1 MCPRS
6 RCVCVLVALLALACL
21 AGVSAADGWHQ
32 FQKDALNT
40 GATSDAAPRIDPEL
54 VWSMQTGAIDVPPVV
69 AGNLMYV
76 YDANGTIRA
85 FDKRNGNLVWR
96 NETSPWILQSSTP
109 AYGDGKVFV
118 AERNGD
124 LYAFDAVTGDRL
136 WKAHVTDYALTCF
149 DASCAT
155 EIYTGESYCKAP
167 ARYFCY
173 DENGTLI
180 WSSSAVT
187 KGAFEWCG
195 ASVVGD
201 YLIYPSSSGYLI
213 SLFREN
219 GTLSG
224 EINLA
229 DNHSIS
235 FARPDV
241 GRIRAS
247 VSYHCGYVYATSEN
261 STSEGYLW
269 KIGFDSGRFID
280 EGFSTQIGFSTSTS
294 VIYDGRVY
302 VGQGEH
308 GCSGNLTC
316 LNDST
321 GEIIWSYPV
330 PAGVKSSPAL
340 SIGDDGVYI
349 YFTTAMGGG
358 SLYCLRDCGTFAVL
372 AWEYNPPD
380 DGYIL
385 QGAAISDGLVY
396 FGTDGGY
403 IYCIGRRGD
412 LNHDGSV
419 TAADASIALQMAV
432 SAVPAALVGD
442 MNGDGRVTSL
452 DALMIMQV
460 AAGRSRI

>member
-1 MCPRS
+1 MCRAS
-6 RCVCVLVALLALACL
+6 RMCIVALLALAYL
-21 AGVSAADGWHQ
+21 SGLSAADGWHQ
-32 FQKDALNT
+32 FQKDSLNT
-40 GATSDAAPRIDPEL
+40 GITSDAAPRSDPEL
-54 VWSMQTGAIDVPPVV
+54 VWSMQTGAIDVPPVI
-69 AGNLMYV
+69 AGDLVYV

-85 FDKRNGNLVWR
+85 FEKKGGDLVWR
-96 NETSPWILQSSTP
+96 NETSPWMIQSSTP
-109 AYGDGKVFV
+109 AYGDGQVFV

-124 LYAFDAVTGDRL
+124 RYTFDAVTGDRL
-136 WKAHVTDYALTCF
+136 WKAHVTDYALACPVTYY
-149 DASCAT
+149 DHR
-155 EIYTGESYCKAP
+155 IYVGESYCEAP
-167 ARYFCY
+167 CRYFCY
-173 DENGTLI
+173 DENGTMV
-180 WSSSAVT
+180 WSSSTAA
-187 KGAFEWCG
+187 GAFEWCG
-195 ASVVGD
+195 AAVVGD
-201 YLIYPSSSGYLI
+201 YLICPDSSGHLI

-224 EINLA
+224 EVNLA

-247 VSYHCGYVYATSEN
+247 VSYHGGYVYVTSEN

-280 EGFSTQIGFSTSTS
+280 EGFSTQIGFSTSTP

-308 GCSGNLTC
+308 GYPGNLTC

-321 GEIIWSYPV
+321 GTIVWSYPV

-349 YFTTAMGGG
+349 YFTTAMGNG
-358 SLYCLRDCGTFAVL
+358 SLYCLHKDGTL

-396 FGTDGGY
+396 FGTNCGY
-403 IYCIGRRGD
+403 VYCVGRRDD
-412 LNHDGSV
+412 LNHDGAV
-419 TAADASIALQMAV
+419 TAADAVIALQMAV
-432 SAVPAALVGD
+432 GAVPATDAADLSR
-442 MNGDGRVTSL
+442 DGAVTSL
-452 DALMIMQV
+452 DALIILQ
-460 AAGRSRI
+460 AATS